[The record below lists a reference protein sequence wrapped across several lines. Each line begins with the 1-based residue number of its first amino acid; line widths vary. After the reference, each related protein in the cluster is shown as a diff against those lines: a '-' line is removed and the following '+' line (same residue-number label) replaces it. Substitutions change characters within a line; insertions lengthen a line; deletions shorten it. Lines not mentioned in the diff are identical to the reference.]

1 MSLPPSEIPQG
12 AIRFNTDSQR
22 LEFYAQGE
30 WWVMSTDTPNLGHA
44 GTPTLIYSSML
55 AAVSALKTPE
65 GGFRGVANYSS
76 AGDRSEGTG
85 GLTFTPVPPI
95 SFSSS
100 VRIYDNNN
108 VTKGRVNS
116 NSYVQHTTNGFVTL
130 VSGSGTI
137 NTIDVVRTDN
147 SGYDAG
153 FVAIEVDGVLLT
165 DGAAGIP
172 AQPTPG
178 PRGVFP
184 GGRSASASMT
194 DDMDYINISS
204 TGDAINFGDLLTDS
218 FEAGACSSST
228 RGVKFGGRVFPSGAY
243 QDNLEAYTFAST
255 GSIADI
261 EDLRTATVYSCG
273 ASNETRGLIMGGI
286 LSSSYGGAYSGGWN
300 NIDYITIASFGE
312 SIEFGDLSF
321 DHPGGMNQA
330 NSPTR
335 GIFAGGFAPHNGAP
349 GAPSQP
355 ALTTTKIQFV
365 TIPTLGNS
373 QSFGDLSGLT
383 SYTSGAGN
391 SVRGIYAGN
400 GATPKT
406 DIEVINIS
414 SGGNGVKFGDL
425 TTSKFGMAAVSSP
438 TRVVLGGGSNSY
450 STDIEYVNIATE
462 GDAVDFGNLTSG
474 RAYQSGCSNA
484 HGGL

>member
-30 WWVMSTDTPNLGHA
+30 WWIMSTDTPNLGR
-44 GTPTLIYSSML
+44 
-55 AAVSALKTPE
+55 SAD
-65 GGFRGVANYSS
+65 S
-76 AGDRSEGTG
+76 
-85 GLTFTPVPPI
+85 
-95 SFSSS
+95 
-100 VRIYDNNN
+100 
-108 VTKGRVNS
+108 
-116 NSYVQHTTNGFVTL
+116 
-130 VSGSGTI
+130 
-137 NTIDVVRTDN
+137 
-147 SGYDAG
+147 
-153 FVAIEVDGVLLT
+153 
-165 DGAAGIP
+165 
-172 AQPTPG
+172 TPG

-184 GGRSASASMT
+184 GGRNGGPTMT

-204 TGDAINFGDLLTDS
+204 TGDAQDFGDLLTDS

-228 RGVKFGGRVFPSGAY
+228 RGVKFGGRTTGSVY

-261 EDLRTATVYSCG
+261 EDLRTATVFSCG
-273 ASNETRGLIMGGI
+273 ASNETRGLIMGG
-286 LSSSYGGAYSGGWN
+286 LVHTSYGGSWSGGWN

-330 NSPTR
+330 SSPTR
-335 GIFAGGFAPHNGAP
+335 GIFAGGFAPHNGPP
-349 GAPSQP
+349 GAPNQP

-365 TIPTLGNS
+365 TISTLGNS
-373 QSFGDLSGLT
+373 QSFGDLTNLT

-391 SVRGIYAGN
+391 SVRGIYAGD

-406 DIEVINIS
+406 DIESINIS

-425 TTSKFGMAAVSSP
+425 FSGKYAMTAVSSP
-438 TRVVLGGGSNSY
+438 TRVVWGGGNGY
-450 STDIEYVNIATE
+450 VDTIQYVNIATE

-474 RAYQSGCSNA
+474 RAFQSGCSNA

>member
-1 MSLPPSEIPQG
+1 MSLPPSGEIPQG
-12 AIRFNTDSQR
+12 AIRFNTDSQK

-30 WWVMSTDTPNLGHA
+30 WWVMSTDTPNLG
-44 GTPTLIYSSML
+44 
-55 AAVSALKTPE
+55 
-65 GGFRGVANYSS
+65 
-76 AGDRSEGTG
+76 RS
-85 GLTFTPVPPI
+85 
-95 SFSSS
+95 
-100 VRIYDNNN
+100 
-108 VTKGRVNS
+108 
-116 NSYVQHTTNGFVTL
+116 
-130 VSGSGTI
+130 
-137 NTIDVVRTDN
+137 
-147 SGYDAG
+147 
-153 FVAIEVDGVLLT
+153 VDS
-165 DGAAGIP
+165 
-172 AQPTPG
+172 TPG

-184 GGRSASASMT
+184 GGRSGGPTMT

-204 TGDAINFGDLLTDS
+204 TGDAQDFGDLLTDS

-228 RGVKFGGRVFPSGAY
+228 RGVKFGGRAFPSGAY

-261 EDLRTATVYSCG
+261 EDLRTATIFSSG

-286 LSSSYGGAYSGGWN
+286 ISSSYGGSYSGGWN

-330 NSPTR
+330 SSPTR

-355 ALTTTKIQFV
+355 SLATTKIQFV

-373 QSFGDLSGLT
+373 QSFGDLTGLT
-383 SYTSGAGN
+383 SYTSGASN
-391 SVRGIYAGN
+391 SIRGIYAGD

-414 SGGNGVKFGDL
+414 SSGNSVKFGDL
-425 TTSKFGMAAVSSP
+425 FSGKYAMAAVSSP
-438 TRVVLGGGSNSY
+438 TRVVWAGGSGY
-450 STDIEYVNIATE
+450 VDTIQYVNITTE
-462 GDAVDFGNLTSG
+462 GNAVDFGNLTGG
-474 RAYQSGCSNA
+474 RGFQSGCSNA